1 MFGYVVFWK
10 QLLAV
15 SAPKIEVVAILKL
28 VGVNPYFWTFGAA
41 NVHPTF
47 LRRIGILTSLMLISA
62 RSLAVIPVLLI
73 PVRRHRC
80 GAAVV
85 ATEELFSSFVRF
97 GSSDSTSSAQPAAS
111 PGTLSSL
118 VPVPGRFGRR
128 GVRESLFGQTTGR
141 RSRLGSR
148 RAAAA
153 GDAMAWA
160 ASRM

>member
-47 LRRIGILTSLMLISA
+47 LRRVRILTSLMFIST

-97 GSSDSTSSAQPAAS
+97 GGSDSTSSAQPTAS

-118 VPVPGRFGRR
+118 VPVPGRLVRR
-128 GVRESLFGQTTGR
+128 GVGEVLRSQTAGR
-141 RSRLGSR
+141 SSRVGSR
-148 RAAAA
+148 RQQLLATLWL
-153 GDAMAWA
+153 G
-160 ASRM
+160 R